1 MTSDLLGIDLGT
13 TFSAMAVVDQFGKPT
28 VVPNAEGFP
37 TTPSV
42 IHFYE
47 RDACVVGDEAVKMA
61 VVDPT
66 NVVRFIKRSMG
77 EADFTLE
84 FFGRNYSPQEL
95 SAIILKKLRDDAA
108 EALGSE
114 IHDAV
119 ITVPAYFNSAQRGA
133 TAEAGRIAGFNV
145 LSIIN
150 EPTTAAISYGIE
162 KLGGSSKLLVFDL
175 GGGTFDVTLM
185 EIAGISFRTIASDG
199 NAELG
204 GKDWDD
210 RLLNYV
216 AEQFAEKFGLD
227 PRDDPQPYQ
236 ELYERCLNAKIS
248 LSSKPRA
255 VIPVNFRGHRTV
267 ASITR
272 EEFEGMTRDLVEQCA
287 DTCNIVL
294 ERAGLGWQDLD
305 EVLLVGGSTR
315 MPMIRRELQALSNKA
330 PAKGVNPDECV
341 ALGAALAGV
350 LRHRPKHPALVAH
363 RQALAKRARQTS
375 AQPSASLAEL
385 LAQSAP
391 LGDESNDPTALVGR
405 RAGSEAQTMEVR
417 GGAADNDL
425 RGPGSLSSEVPV
437 LGGLPPVRITDA
449 TTHPLG
455 IVVLD
460 KDLNERV
467 VNLIPPS
474 TPVPCEKR
482 GRFAY
487 AYDNMT
493 AVRVEV
499 TEGTGSSR
507 DEVKVVGEVIL
518 ENLPPR
524 PRGTAIDVIYRYNV
538 NQILEVDVIDVET
551 KVTRRARMDLKGG
564 LTKEGLREA
573 MENVARA
580 QVR

>member
-1 MTSDLLGIDLGT
+1 MTPDLLGIDLGT

-95 SAIILKKLRDDAA
+95 SAIILKKLRDDAT
-108 EALGSE
+108 EALGTE

-216 AEQFAEKFGLD
+216 AEQFTEKFGLD

-255 VIPVNFRGHRTV
+255 VIPVNFRGHRMV

-272 EEFEGMTRDLVEQCA
+272 EEFEGMTRDLVEQCS

-294 ERAGLGWQDLD
+294 ERAGLAWSDLD

-315 MPMIRRELQALSNKA
+315 MPMIRRELQALSDKA

-350 LRHRPKHPALVAH
+350 LRHRPKHPALVTH

-391 LGDESNDPTALVGR
+391 LGDETTDPAVLLGR
-405 RAGSEAQTMEVR
+405 RAAGDAKTIEVR
-417 GGAADNDL
+417 SGAPETDLRDAAD
-425 RGPGSLSSEVPV
+425 EAPV

-499 TEGTGSSR
+499 TEGAGSSR

>member
-1 MTSDLLGIDLGT
+1 
-13 TFSAMAVVDQFGKPT
+13 
-28 VVPNAEGFP
+28 
-37 TTPSV
+37 
-42 IHFYE
+42 
-47 RDACVVGDEAVKMA
+47 
-61 VVDPT
+61 
-66 NVVRFIKRSMG
+66 
-77 EADFTLE
+77 
-84 FFGRNYSPQEL
+84 
-95 SAIILKKLRDDAA
+95 
-108 EALGSE
+108 
-114 IHDAV
+114 
-119 ITVPAYFNSAQRGA
+119 
-133 TAEAGRIAGFNV
+133 
-145 LSIIN
+145 
-150 EPTTAAISYGIE
+150 
-162 KLGGSSKLLVFDL
+162 
-175 GGGTFDVTLM
+175 
-185 EIAGISFRTIASDG
+185 
-199 NAELG
+199 
-204 GKDWDD
+204 
-210 RLLNYV
+210 
-216 AEQFAEKFGLD
+216 
-227 PRDDPQPYQ
+227 
-236 ELYERCLNAKIS
+236 
-248 LSSKPRA
+248 
-255 VIPVNFRGHRTV
+255 
-267 ASITR
+267 
-272 EEFEGMTRDLVEQCA
+272 MTRDLVEQCS

-294 ERAGLGWQDLD
+294 ERAGLGWADLD

-315 MPMIRRELQALSNKA
+315 MPMIRRELQTLSNRT

-350 LRHRPKHPALVAH
+350 LRHRPKHPALVSH
-363 RQALAKRARQTS
+363 RQALAKRARQTA

-385 LAQSAP
+385 LAQAPP
-391 LGDESNDPTALVGR
+391 LGDESNDATALVGR
-405 RAGSEAQTMEVR
+405 LTGPEPRTMEVR
-417 GGAADNDL
+417 GGAAENDL
-425 RGPGSLSSEVPV
+425 RPEAGEDTPV

-573 MENVARA
+573 IDNVARA
-580 QVR
+580 HVR